1 MKKLDYETPELTEAE
16 YGRFVQGDSRNAPGK
31 ADNEEHTTNDIF

>member
-16 YGRFVQGDSRNAPGK
+16 YGQFVQGASAPGK
-31 ADNEEHTTNDIF
+31 AEDNDQTTEDLF

>member
-16 YGRFVQGDSRNAPGK
+16 YGMFVQGASAPGK
-31 ADNEEHTTNDIF
+31 AEDNDQTTEDL